1 MTTVLEM
8 PLTRL
13 FLSAGFFAAT
23 LVPFAEICLGC

>member
-1 MTTVLEM
+1 MTAVLDR